1 MVVGGE
7 VVDDLDEEAL
17 EVDGADSVVD
27 DLVVVEQVENGKKS
41 DFQKSSQLFFFFS
54 SLFLKETYLNKVSRY
69 FRIKNADAF
78 FEFPAI
84 IWYDGEV

>member
-27 DLVVVEQVENGKKS
+27 DLVVVEQVGNGKKS
-41 DFQKSSQLFFFFS
+41 DFQKSSQLFFFIS

-69 FRIKNADAF
+69 FRIKNADAL

-84 IWYDGEV
+84 I